1 MSSNGYITA
10 RAYMS
15 YAQIPLE
22 DVAVVVTAQDGT
34 AIAMRLTNR
43 SGLTEPIPIP
53 TPDRAESESPED
65 NGKRPFTDVML
76 YAYKTDFE
84 QISARNV
91 QIFPGITTVQDLEM
105 NPLSELPDAFDE
117 SMLFNTPPQNL

>member
-53 TPDRAESESPED
+53 HRTGLKAKARRKTASSPLQ
-65 NGKRPFTDVML
+65 M
-76 YAYKTDFE
+76 
-84 QISARNV
+84 
-91 QIFPGITTVQDLEM
+91 
-105 NPLSELPDAFDE
+105 
-117 SMLFNTPPQNL
+117 

>member
-1 MSSNGYITA
+1 MPNGFITA

-43 SGLTEPIPIP
+43 SGLTEPISVP
-53 TPDRAESESPED
+53 TPEKSESQAPEER
-65 NGKRPFTDVML
+65 GEIPFTDVTV
-76 YAYKTDFE
+76 YAFKTDFE
-84 QISARNV
+84 QVAARNV
-91 QIFPGITTVQDLEM
+91 QIFPGVTTVQDLEM
-105 NPLSELPDAFDE
+105 IPLSELPDRWDE
-117 SMLFNTPPQNL
+117 NVLFNTPPQNL

>member
-53 TPDRAESESPED
+53 TPDRSESESPED

-105 NPLSELPDAFDE
+105 IPLSELPDAFDE

>member
-43 SGLTEPIPIP
+43 SGLIEPIPIP
-53 TPDRAESESPED
+53 TPDREEIERPEG
-65 NGKRPFTDVML
+65 NGQQPFTDVTV
-76 YAYKTDFE
+76 YAFKTNFE
-84 QISARNV
+84 QIAVRNV
-91 QIFPGITTVQDLEM
+91 QIFPGITTVQNLEM
-105 NPLSELPDAFDE
+105 VPLSELPDRWDE
-117 SMLFNTPPQNL
+117 KILFNTPPQNL

>member
-34 AIAMRLTNR
+34 AIAMRLT
-43 SGLTEPIPIP
+43 
-53 TPDRAESESPED
+53 DR
-65 NGKRPFTDVML
+65 NGKILPIEVPVPDKNESQQPEPGEKPFTNVNL
-76 YAYKTDFE
+76 YARLAGFE
-84 QISARNV
+84 QVDAEDLQVFADTI
-91 QIFPGITTVQDLEM
+91 TVQDLEM
-105 NPLSELPDAFDE
+105 VPLSELPNQFDQ
-117 SMLFNTPPQNL
+117 SVRYRTPPQNL

>member
-43 SGLTEPIPIP
+43 S
-53 TPDRAESESPED
+53 A
-65 NGKRPFTDVML
+65 
-76 YAYKTDFE
+76 
-84 QISARNV
+84 
-91 QIFPGITTVQDLEM
+91 
-105 NPLSELPDAFDE
+105 
-117 SMLFNTPPQNL
+117 

>member
-43 SGLTEPIPIP
+43 SGLIEPIPIP
-53 TPDRAESESPED
+53 TPDREESERPEG
-65 NGKRPFTDVML
+65 NGQQPFTDVTV
-76 YAYKTDFE
+76 YAFKTDFE
-84 QISARNV
+84 QIAVR
-91 QIFPGITTVQDLEM
+91 ITTVQNLEM
-105 NPLSELPDAFDE
+105 VPLSDIPDRWDE
-117 SMLFNTPPQNL
+117 KILFNTPPQNL

>member
-43 SGLTEPIPIP
+43 NGQIVPVEVPV
-53 TPDRAESESPED
+53 PEASD
-65 NGKRPFTDVML
+65 SQVPNPPERPFATVNL
-76 YAYKTDFE
+76 YAHLRGYE
-84 QISARNV
+84 QVEAENLQV
-91 QIFPGITTVQDLEM
+91 FANTVTQQDLM
-105 NPLSELPDAFDE
+105 MIPLSELPDSWDQTAIYT
-117 SMLFNTPPQNL
+117 TPPQNL

>member
-53 TPDRAESESPED
+53 TPDREESERPED
-65 NGKRPFTDVML
+65 SGQQPFTDVTV
-76 YAYKTDFE
+76 YAFKTDFE
-84 QISARNV
+84 QIAARNI

-105 NPLSELPDAFDE
+105 VPLSELPDRWDE
-117 SMLFNTPPQNL
+117 KILFNTPPQNL

>member
-43 SGLTEPIPIP
+43 SGLTEPISIP
-53 TPDRAESESPED
+53 TPDREESERPE
-65 NGKRPFTDVML
+65 NGGQQPFTDVTV
-76 YAYKTDFE
+76 YAFKTDFE
-84 QISARNV
+84 QIAARNV
-91 QIFPGITTVQDLEM
+91 QIFPGITTMQDLEM
-105 NPLSELPDAFDE
+105 VPLSELPDRWDE
-117 SMLFNTPPQNL
+117 KILFNTPPQNL

>member
-43 SGLTEPIPIP
+43 SGLIEPIPSLP
-53 TPDRAESESPED
+53 RT
-65 NGKRPFTDVML
+65 GKRANGRRVTG
-76 YAYKTDFE
+76 
-84 QISARNV
+84 SS
-91 QIFPGITTVQDLEM
+91 
-105 NPLSELPDAFDE
+105 PLR
-117 SMLFNTPPQNL
+117 T

>member
-43 SGLTEPIPIP
+43 SGLIEPIPIP
-53 TPDRAESESPED
+53 TPDREESERPEG
-65 NGKRPFTDVML
+65 NGQQPCTDVTG
-76 YAYKTDFE
+76 YAFKTNFE
-84 QISARNV
+84 QLAVRNI
-91 QIFPGITTVQDLEM
+91 QIFPGLTTIHNIEIV
-105 NPLSELPDAFDE
+105 PLSFLQ
-117 SMLFNTPPQNL
+117 SVNN